1 MTTNRMGLEQES
13 RMSDGRIEQF
23 IRQPMDNGLMRSEQM
38 ELARELLAYR
48 GASKTPVA
56 YTSQLNL
63 DKMLTN
69 EGYLPFMSKN
79 RSIHAAPIALY
90 TAPPLQA
97 VTVPDVAEDV
107 YRVATHI
114 ASSKNGLPQEW
125 VDWAEEIESDLRIIR
140 DGIMKSVTNEP

>member
-1 MTTNRMGLEQES
+1 MTTNHMGLEQES
-13 RMSDGRIEQF
+13 RLSEEELKRIADDDHVQCGDASA
-23 IRQPMDNGLMRSEQM
+23 M
-38 ELARELLAYR
+38 ARELLAYR
-48 GASKTPVA
+48 EAGKKPVA

-90 TAPPLQA
+90 TAPPIQA